1 MAIEFRRDSE
11 VYHNDGLCIFRSLY
25 KTIKKVIPE
34 KESAGKRMTYPARV
48 PITGRLNVH
57 IREKEER

>member
-1 MAIEFRRDSE
+1 MMDFVSLE
-11 VYHNDGLCIFRSLY
+11 VYTKLLRKS
-25 KTIKKVIPE
+25 VIPE

-48 PITGRLNVH
+48 PITGRLKVH